1 MGCFYM
7 IKIPLDKI
15 IERIKNEKGVSEA
28 EINEKIEKKLTQ
40 LSGLISKEGAAHI
53 IANEYGVKLFENVQG
68 KMKIENILS
77 GMRSVETVGKVQRV
91 FELREFDTG
100 QRKGKV
106 ANFIIGDET
115 GTIRIVLWNDQAEK
129 INELSEGA
137 IVRISGAY
145 VRENQGRKELHLNE
159 RSKITL
165 NPEGESIGEVKQFTT
180 TRKDIKEL
188 QENDSNVEILGTVV
202 QVYDLRFFEI
212 CPECNKRARLK
223 DENTFACDQHGT
235 VTPKYSYVLNF
246 FIDDGTENIR
256 SVCFR
261 NQADRLLNLSEEE
274 VLTLRENP
282 EKLQQIKDGLLG
294 NIVKLVGRVTKNQMF
309 DRLEFMTQLVFPNPN
324 PEEEVKRLNEEIQ
337 EIKNEV

>member
-1 MGCFYM
+1 M

-15 IERIKNEKGVSEA
+15 IERIKQEKGVSEA
-28 EINEKIEKKLTQ
+28 EISSKIEKKLTQ

-53 IANEYGVKLFENVQG
+53 VANEYGVKLFESVQG

-77 GMRSVETVGKVQRV
+77 GMRSVETVGKVQRL

-100 QRKGKV
+100 ERKGKV
-106 ANFIIGDET
+106 ANLIIGDET

-129 INELSEGA
+129 INDMKEGDIIK
-137 IVRISGAY
+137 IVGSY
-145 VRENQGRKELHLNE
+145 VRENQGRKELHLND
-159 RSKITL
+159 RSRIII

-180 TRKDIKEL
+180 TRKDIRGL
-188 QENDSNVEILGTVV
+188 QENDQNTEILGTIV
-202 QVYDLRFFEI
+202 QVFDLRFFEI
-212 CPECNKRARLK
+212 CPECSKRARLK
-223 DENTFACDQHGT
+223 DENSFMCEQHGA

-261 NQADRLLNLSEEE
+261 NQAERLLNMSEEE
-274 VLTLRENP
+274 VIGLRENP
-282 EKLQQIKDGLLG
+282 EKLQQIKDSLLG

-309 DRLEFMTQLVFPNPN
+309 DRLEFIAQLVFPNPD